1 MIKLIVLYIKAC
13 WAFVVTLF
21 KSSDPVVAKTDTG
34 FELLK
39 GWTHSP
45 EEKIFEKF
53 KSELK
58 FKSNQR
64 PLLWLFCIK
73 GPHVGEIISLKNR
86 VETLGSSIH
95 NTIIITPK
103 GMANNS
109 TYQILFDGEIK
120 IDTRQGANFKVNG
133 KEESQGTLIDFDIL
147 EFFVNEFI
155 VFENVSY

>member
-1 MIKLIVLYIKAC
+1 VIKLIVLYFKAC
-13 WAFVVTLF
+13 WAFLVTLF
-21 KSSDPVVAKTDTG
+21 KSSDPIVSKSEMGYD
-34 FELLK
+34 LLK

-45 EEKIFEKF
+45 EEKVLEKF

-73 GPHVGEIISLKNR
+73 GPHVGEIISIKNR

-109 TYQILFDGEIK
+109 TYQIQVDGDIK

-133 KEESQGTLIDFDIL
+133 REETQGSLIDFDIL
-147 EFFVNEFI
+147 EFFGNEFI